1 MSNYGLILLA
11 EDNVVNQTVTTLLL
25 SKLGYTVEIAA
36 NGRQAVDAV
45 RSRKNYL
52 VILMDCMMPEMD
64 GFEASR
70 AIREIQK
77 QYDVYTPIIAVTA
90 MAMAGDHERCIQAG
104 MDDYMTKPINKEIL
118 SIKISHW
125 SKQETVSR
133 NQSLAEQHPLS
144 SSVTA
149 SAPLDLNALTAFYET
164 TDLRE
169 ILASFM
175 KATPAILDE
184 LQLAVAAR
192 DAGVTIHLAHEL
204 KSSGT
209 TLGAKDLVKL
219 ALYLQHLAGTRNWP
233 EIEQTTQDL
242 YVSYQQV
249 EKFIRSKLSISKV

>member
-11 EDNVVNQTVTTLLL
+11 EDNILNQTVTTLLL
-25 SKLGYTVEIAA
+25 SKLGYSVEIAA
-36 NGRQAVDAV
+36 NGRQAVDAI
-45 RSRKNYL
+45 RARKSYL

-77 QYDVYTPIIAVTA
+77 QHEVYTPIIAVTA

-104 MDDYMTKPINKEIL
+104 MDDYMTKPINREIL
-118 SIKISHW
+118 SIKINHW
-125 SKQETVSR
+125 SKQETVLR

-144 SSVTA
+144 SAVTA
-149 SAPLDLNALTAFYET
+149 SAPLDLNALSAFYET

-169 ILASFM
+169 IFSSFVS
-175 KATPAILDE
+175 ATPNVLDQ
-184 LQLAVAAR
+184 LQTAVAAR
-192 DAGVTIHLAHEL
+192 DAGITIHLAHEL

-242 YVSYQQV
+242 YVSYQHI
-249 EKFIRSKLSISKV
+249 EKYIRTKLATTKA